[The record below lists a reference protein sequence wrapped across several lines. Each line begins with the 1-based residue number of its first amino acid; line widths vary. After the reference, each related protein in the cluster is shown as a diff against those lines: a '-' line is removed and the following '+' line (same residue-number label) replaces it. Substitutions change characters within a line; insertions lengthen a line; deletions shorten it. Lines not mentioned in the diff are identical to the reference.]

1 MGKHQGQ
8 KINIDKSEIMSIG
21 GVDIGRCDIPFKV
34 TNDHMRILGVNIGVN
49 AKEARDAT
57 WTGILNK
64 MKQVLQFWRLRDLR
78 LRGKVVVA
86 NSLVISKCNYVIGAV
101 DLPDW
106 VLNEMK
112 EVVNNFLWGGK
123 GVKISTKTLIEDYTV
138 GGLKLIDIDV
148 KRKAI
153 RVKMIKKYLYD
164 KVDCGWKGFLRDFLD
179 ESGGCGEEGVFLA
192 LKKPMVENIP
202 LFYQEVFSAW
212 AEFLVNIGYECENI
226 NQIHNQPIFLNPK
239 IRMKGKMF
247 YNRLYESGNKTSQ
260 GYSI

>member
-1 MGKHQGQ
+1 MSLIHQYADDTTFTVRDSESINKIMKHMETYGKASGA

-34 TNDHMRILGVNIGVN
+34 TNDHMRILGVNVGVN

-112 EVVNNFLWGGK
+112 EVVNNFF
-123 GVKISTKTLIEDYTV
+123 V
-138 GGLKLIDIDV
+138 GRERG
-148 KRKAI
+148 
-153 RVKMIKKYLYD
+153 
-164 KVDCGWKGFLRDFLD
+164 
-179 ESGGCGEEGVFLA
+179 
-192 LKKPMVENIP
+192 
-202 LFYQEVFSAW
+202 
-212 AEFLVNIGYECENI
+212 
-226 NQIHNQPIFLNPK
+226 
-239 IRMKGKMF
+239 
-247 YNRLYESGNKTSQ
+247 
-260 GYSI
+260 